1 MLKAGAQVAIGTYSP
16 ATQCFQ
22 WEFGVVRVV
31 PDRKTVL
38 VDRKLTIFHLR
49 SPLSPLGEGE
59 GGELTHVTPD
69 FDVAS
74 GEEPLLFAFRDD
86 LKLFALPRDTPGYTK
101 ILFMYNPDVV
111 YNGAYSGFEYKQ

>member
-1 MLKAGAQVAIGTYSP
+1 MFKAGARVAIGTYSP
-16 ATQCFQ
+16 ATRCFQ

-38 VDRKLTIFHLR
+38 VDPNVTIFHLR
-49 SPLSPLGEGE
+49 SSPLPLPLPEGE

-86 LKLFALPRDTPGYTK
+86 LKRFAVPRNTPGYTK

-111 YNGAYSGFEYKQ
+111 YNGAYSGFE

>member
-1 MLKAGAQVAIGTYSP
+1 MFKAGARVAIGTYSP

-38 VDRKLTIFHLR
+38 VDPKVTIFHL
-49 SPLSPLGEGE
+49 SLPLGEG
-59 GGELTHVTPD
+59 GTMTHVTPD

-74 GEEPLLFAFRDD
+74 GEEPHLFAFRDD
-86 LKLFALPRDTPGYTK
+86 LKRFAVPRNTPGYTK

-111 YNGAYSGFEYKQ
+111 YNGAYSGFE